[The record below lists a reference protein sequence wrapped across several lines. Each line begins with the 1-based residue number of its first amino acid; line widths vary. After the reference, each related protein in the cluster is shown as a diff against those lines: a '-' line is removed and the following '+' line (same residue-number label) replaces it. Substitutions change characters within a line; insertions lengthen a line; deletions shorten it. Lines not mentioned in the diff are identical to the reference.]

1 MKQAAIL
8 TIHGRVQGVGF
19 RYFVKLKADS
29 LGISGFVKNH
39 PNGIVYVEAEGETEQ
54 LQLFIRFCQE
64 GPSHAW
70 VEKVD
75 IQECPVQDFREFEKR

>member
-29 LGISGFVKNH
+29 LGISGFVKNQL
-39 PNGIVYVEAEGETEQ
+39 NGIVYVEAEGEPEK
-54 LQLFIRFCQE
+54 LQLFINFCQQ
-64 GPSHAW
+64 GPAHAW
-70 VEKVD
+70 IDKVD
-75 IQECPVQDFREFEKR
+75 IQECPLQYFEGFIIK